1 MITIPNILFNVNN
14 IIKRN
19 KNSYELTQKGGI
31 TDTMVKT
38 TKRGEL
44 DNTITYDHFC
54 DTVEDLQNIDSQ
66 YINLGSTATV
76 LSGENGLEIYI
87 ANSNKEWILIS

>member
-14 IIKRN
+14 IIKCN
-19 KNSYELTQKGGI
+19 KNSYEFTQKGGI
-31 TDTMVKT
+31 TNTMVKT

-44 DNTITYDHFC
+44 DNTITYDYFC
-54 DTVEDLQNIDSQ
+54 DTREDLQNIDSQ
-66 YINLGSTATV
+66 YINLGSTAAV
-76 LSGENGLEIYI
+76 LSGKNGLEIYI